1 MDKKASYVTTP
12 LEKLCVLLESIS
24 PQMDEIGFG
33 FAEGLQGNQ
42 GQFVYPTTVWGAIP
56 ALSLIVYRKKEV

>member
-1 MDKKASYVTTP
+1 
-12 LEKLCVLLESIS
+12 
-24 PQMDEIGFG
+24 MDEIGFG

-56 ALSLIVYRKKEV
+56 ALSLIVCRKKEV